1 MQTVFDN
8 YMAEV
13 KVKNK
18 VIKLALFDT
27 AGQEDYDQFRTLSYP
42 GTDIFL
48 LCFSIDNRTSFEN
61 ITNKWHKEVCDH
73 SSADFILVGTK
84 LDLRND
90 AATIKALE
98 AQRHEPVSH
107 AQGTALAKS
116 LPRCLGYIECS
127 AKTGEGLKD
136 IFDFAVNASYKK
148 NAHGAKATKKKD
160 CMIL

>member
-1 MQTVFDN
+1 
-8 YMAEV
+8 MAEV

-48 LCFSIDNRTSFEN
+48 LCFSIDNPTSFEN
-61 ITNKWHKEVCDH
+61 ITNKWHKEICEH

-90 AATIKALE
+90 AATIKALA
-98 AQRHEPVSH
+98 AQRQEPISH

-116 LPRCLGYIECS
+116 LPRCLGYVECS

-136 IFDFAVNASYKK
+136 IFDFAINANFKK
-148 NAHGAKATKKKD
+148 NAHGAKPSSHKPL
-160 CMIL
+160 CVIL